1 MRILLGSFLLLA
13 AVVGAL
19 PTAAQRVAAAR
30 PSIVRVVAR
39 DYSFETPMRLP
50 SGIVR
55 VRLVN
60 RGSEPHYA
68 AFYRLGGGRTATDF
82 FTWRATRSPA
92 PDWLTVASGPASVAP
107 GDSTDLT
114 LRLPAG
120 HYLILCGYPGRDD
133 VQHVDKG
140 MFRVVDAQP
149 VRGGSRRAAVYPTVA
164 RTIRLSDSGISL
176 DQPIPAG
183 WREIGIENR
192 GSTAEQGL
200 IVRLPGGVEV
210 AHEQRWFDQGFRFP
224 RRGVPW
230 GGALLV
236 APGERY
242 VVTRYFE
249 PGRYALISRLSGKW
263 RSLLFV
269 VGR

>member
-1 MRILLGSFLLLA
+1 MRIPLGSFLLLA
-13 AVVGAL
+13 AVVGGL
-19 PTAAQRVAAAR
+19 PAAAQRVATAT
-30 PSIVRVVAR
+30 PSIVRLVAR
-39 DYSFETPMRLP
+39 DYSFESPLRLP

-55 VRLVN
+55 LRLVN

-92 PDWLTVASGPASVAP
+92 PDWLTTASGPAPVAP

-114 LRLPAG
+114 LRLPPG

-133 VQHVDKG
+133 VQHLDKG

-149 VRGGSRRAAVYPTVA
+149 VRAGSRSSAGYPTVA
-164 RTIRLSDSGISL
+164 RKIRLSDSGIFL

-200 IVRLPGGVEV
+200 IVRLPVGVEV
-210 AHEQRWFDQGFRFP
+210 ADEQRWFDEGFRSP

-249 PGRYALISRLSGKW
+249 PGRYAVLSHLTGKW
-263 RSLLFV
+263 RSLVFV